1 MDLDRRRRL
10 WRWSIFLPRR
20 LQFDE
25 QLPALRG
32 YEATV
37 GKSIDDTFNAPEVG
51 AVDGGAVTVV
61 LAEIQASAADIHVPL
76 EGSIAASSSVRHRA
90 GLEPLFGHG
99 IRGIRASLLSSSNRL
114 RLDSQALIPV
124 GRGRVTRRHLS
135 A

>member
-37 GKSIDDTFNAPEVG
+37 GKGIDDTFNAPDVTGVG
-51 AVDGGAVTVV
+51 RDASPPV
-61 LAEIQASAADIHVPL
+61 LALIEAA
-76 EGSIAASSSVRHRA
+76 AAEA
-90 GLEPLFGHG
+90 
-99 IRGIRASLLSSSNRL
+99 LLSF
-114 RLDSQALIPV
+114 
-124 GRGRVTRRHLS
+124 
-135 A
+135 